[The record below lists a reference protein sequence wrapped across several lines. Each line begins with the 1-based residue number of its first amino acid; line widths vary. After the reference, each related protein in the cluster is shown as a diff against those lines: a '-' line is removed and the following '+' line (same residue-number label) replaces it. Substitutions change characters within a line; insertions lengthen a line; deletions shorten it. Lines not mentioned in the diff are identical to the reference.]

1 MLSRNNISLMERIE
15 TTILR
20 NLVFNENYS
29 RKVIPFIQPNYFEQR
44 TEKVVFQEIVNFIV
58 KYGSAITVEA
68 LNIEVENRTDL
79 SDGEIKDIR
88 EITKSLNDSP
98 VDSQWLLDTTEKW
111 CRDRAIY
118 LALMESIHIADGED
132 EKKNRDAIPSILSN
146 ALAVSFDN
154 HIGHDYL
161 QDYEERYDS
170 YHRKENRI
178 PFDIEYFNKITKGGL
193 PNKTLNIALA
203 GTGVG
208 KSLFMCHM
216 ASACV
221 LDGRNVLYITM
232 EMAEEKIAERI
243 DANLLNVPIQQLV
256 DLPRQMF
263 ETKVTNISKKTQGT
277 LIIKEYPTASA
288 HSGHFKALLNELS
301 LKKSFKPDIIFID
314 YLNICASSRY
324 KSNLSVNSYSYIKA
338 IAEELRGLAVE
349 FNVPIVSATQTTR
362 SGYGNS
368 DVELTDTSES
378 FGLPATADLMF
389 ALISTEELEQLG
401 QIMVKQLK
409 NRYNDPTIYKRFIV
423 GIDRAKMRLYDC
435 EQTAQKDILDSGQDE
450 EYNDYEDKKPKKSF
464 EGFKF

>member
-1 MLSRNNISLMERIE
+1 MERIE

-20 NLVFNENYS
+20 NLIYNEDYS
-29 RKVIPFIQPNYFEQR
+29 RKVIPFIQPDYFES
-44 TEKVVFQEIVNFIV
+44 TSEKVIFQEIVQFIV
-58 KYGSAITVEA
+58 QYGSAITLEA

-79 SDGEIKDIR
+79 TEDQIKEIR
-88 EITKSLNDSP
+88 EINKSLNDSP
-98 VDSQWLLDTTEKW
+98 VENKWLLDTTEKW

-118 LALMESIHIADGED
+118 LALMESIHIADGND

-146 ALAVSFDN
+146 ALAISFDN

-161 QDYEERYDS
+161 QDYEERYES

-178 PFDIEYFNKITKGGL
+178 PFDLEYFNKITKGGL

-216 ASACV
+216 ASSCV
-221 LDGRNVLYITM
+221 LDGRNVLYITL

-256 DLPRQMF
+256 ELPRQMF
-263 ETKVTNISKKTQGT
+263 ETKITNISKKTQGT

-324 KSNLSVNSYSYIKA
+324 KGNLSVNSYSYIKA

-435 EQTAQKDILDSGQDE
+435 EQTAQKDILDSGQDD
-450 EYNDYEDKKPKKSF
+450 EYNDNEDKKPKKSF

>member
-1 MLSRNNISLMERIE
+1 MERIE

-20 NLVFNENYS
+20 NLVYDEEFS
-29 RKVIPFIQPNYFEQR
+29 RKVIPFIQLDYFEQR
-44 TEKVVFQEIVNFIV
+44 IERVIFEEISKFIV
-58 KYGSAITVEA
+58 KYGSSITTEA
-68 LNIEVENRTDL
+68 LTIQLEDRDDL
-79 SDGEIKDIR
+79 NETEIKESRDVV
-88 EITKSLNDSP
+88 SLFTDDK
-98 VDSQWLLDTTEKW
+98 VDNQWLVDTTEKW

-118 LALMESIHIADGED
+118 LALMESISLADGKD
-132 EKKNRDAIPSILSN
+132 DKKGRDAIPSILSD

-161 QDYEERYDS
+161 EDYEDRYES
-170 YHRKENRI
+170 YHRKEERI
-178 PFDIEYFNKITKGGL
+178 EFDLDLFNKITKGGI

-208 KSLFMCHM
+208 KSLFMCHV
-216 ASACV
+216 ASSV
-221 LDGRNVLYITM
+221 LLQGKNVLYITL

-243 DANLLNVPIQQLV
+243 DANLLNVNIQNIT
-256 DLPRQMF
+256 DLPKPMF
-263 ETKVTNISKKTQGT
+263 EKKVHKLKKKTQGE

-324 KSNLSVNSYSYIKA
+324 RANSNVNSYSYIKA

-349 FNVPIVSATQTTR
+349 ANLPILSATQTTR
-362 SGYGNS
+362 SGYGSS
-368 DVELTDTSES
+368 DVDPTDTSES

-389 ALISTEELEQLG
+389 ALISTEELEGLN

-409 NRYNDPTIYKRFIV
+409 NRYNDPTIYKRFVI

-435 EQTAQKDILDSGQDE
+435 EQKAQEDIIDNGQED
-450 EYNDYEDKKPKKSF
+450 EYNKEDKIPKKSF
-464 EGFKF
+464 SEFKF

>member
-1 MLSRNNISLMERIE
+1 MERIE

-20 NLVFNENYS
+20 NLVYDEEFS
-29 RKVIPFIQPNYFEQR
+29 RKVIPFIQLDYFEQR
-44 TEKVVFQEIVNFIV
+44 IERVIFEEISKFIV
-58 KYGSAITVEA
+58 KYGSSITTEA
-68 LNIEVENRTDL
+68 LTIQLEGRDDL
-79 SDGEIKDIR
+79 NETEIKESRDVV
-88 EITKSLNDSP
+88 SLFTDDK
-98 VDSQWLLDTTEKW
+98 VDNQWLVDTTEKW

-118 LALMESIHIADGED
+118 LALMESISLADGKD
-132 EKKNRDAIPSILSN
+132 DKKGRDAIPSILSD

-161 QDYEERYDS
+161 EDYEDRYES
-170 YHRKENRI
+170 YHRKEERI
-178 PFDIEYFNKITKGGL
+178 EFDLDLFNKITKGGI

-208 KSLFMCHM
+208 KSLFMCHV
-216 ASACV
+216 ASSV
-221 LDGRNVLYITM
+221 LLQGKNVLYITL

-243 DANLLNVPIQQLV
+243 DANLLNVNIQNIT
-256 DLPRQMF
+256 DLPKPMF
-263 ETKVTNISKKTQGT
+263 EKKVHKLKKKTQGE

-324 KSNLSVNSYSYIKA
+324 RANSNVNSYSYIKA

-349 FNVPIVSATQTTR
+349 ANLPILSATQTTR
-362 SGYGNS
+362 SGYGSS
-368 DVELTDTSES
+368 DVDLTDTSES

-389 ALISTEELEQLG
+389 ALISTEELEGLN

-409 NRYNDPTIYKRFIV
+409 NRYNDPTIYKRFVI

-435 EQTAQKDILDSGQDE
+435 EQKAQEDIIDNGQED
-450 EYNDYEDKKPKKSF
+450 EYNKEDKIPKKSF
-464 EGFKF
+464 SEFKF